1 MQCVLFLDFEI
12 SSLQVELKAI
22 SQLAF
27 GGSNTMALFGLGA
40 ICRWGSDERGFSD
53 KKGALEYHRNVEIPG
68 CIEKVLILL
77 VNLKLFVIA
86 YPSYSQSFRHC
97 MWTRA
102 VILLEKSFAS
112 IHV

>member
-1 MQCVLFLDFEI
+1 MQCVLFLDLKI

-53 KKGALEYHRNVEIPG
+53 KKGALEYRNIEIPG

-77 VNLKLFVIA
+77 VNLKLFDTA
-86 YPSYSQSFRHC
+86 YLSYSQSFRHC
-97 MWTRA
+97 MWT
-102 VILLEKSFAS
+102 
-112 IHV
+112 